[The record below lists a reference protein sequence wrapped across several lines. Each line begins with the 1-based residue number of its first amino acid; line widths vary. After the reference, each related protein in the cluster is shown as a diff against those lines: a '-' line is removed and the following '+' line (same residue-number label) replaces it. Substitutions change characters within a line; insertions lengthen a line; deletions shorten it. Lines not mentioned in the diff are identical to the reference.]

1 MENLATIFHI
11 YLKSYFLPYT
21 VKWCS
26 GTHADYN
33 RMARTFNLYKTL
45 IFGGIFLWQEDWL
58 CTVDSTCQMHTGEK
72 TIYIPDVIVVDQ
84 HNLVVLTKYLMFG
97 ISHSVITSE
106 SIMLVH

>member
-1 MENLATIFHI
+1 MQTII
-11 YLKSYFLPYT
+11 
-21 VKWCS
+21 
-26 GTHADYN
+26 G
-33 RMARTFNLYKTL
+33 
-45 IFGGIFLWQEDWL
+45 WQEHLIYIRHLYLEAFSCDSRL